1 MWLRNSDYSSD
12 YRPEYNKTYKDTKYN
27 ASSSVSLFTGFNTSS
42 YYLLFSR
49 LLLDTVV
56 KLDLSGL

>member
-27 ASSSVSLFTGFNTSS
+27 ASSSVSLFTGFITSS
-42 YYLLFSR
+42 YYFFFSR
-49 LLLDTVV
+49 YFLATVV
-56 KLDLSGL
+56 NFDLSGL